1 MCPFISIFAVLIEV
15 ITTLNDKKIHSGNIY
30 DVGCDAGKCTDKP
43 RGRV

>member
-15 ITTLNDKKIHSGNIY
+15 ITTLNDKKIHTDNTS

-43 RGRV
+43 RRRV